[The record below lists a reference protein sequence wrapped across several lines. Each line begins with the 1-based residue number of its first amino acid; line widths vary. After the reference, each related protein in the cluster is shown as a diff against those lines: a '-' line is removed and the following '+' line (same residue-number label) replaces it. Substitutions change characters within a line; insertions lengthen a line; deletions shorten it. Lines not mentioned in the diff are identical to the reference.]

1 MTGSETNPNP
11 IEKNPPPQG
20 DSSAARSTRTAIAIE
35 WIARV
40 TALLASLILLFE
52 RSPRRTPFIFLGVV
66 CIFLFLI
73 WFSRQNR
80 KNYGMWALYV
90 VSLLIFSMLR
100 PYADE
105 TNMTLHVSDLADMEA
120 FLFGG
125 TIPSVWLQ
133 DQFFN
138 PRELGPLDWF
148 TTQMHWSY
156 FLMPHLMT
164 ILVFVFSPKDFE
176 RQVVTVVGIFVVGLV
191 IYFVAPAAPPW
202 YAARVGEIPYLFRVM
217 NDVGAQLN
225 AEFYSTGYRA
235 FGETNPVAA
244 IPSLHMG
251 VTFGLVLL
259 ARRFSGKLAAAMF
272 VYSLLMGFSL
282 VYLGEHYVV
291 DLLIGMGVAWVVYT
305 LVDAWLDAREKRI
318 TTLEVR
324 PQSAGADYMA

>member
-1 MTGSETNPNP
+1 MTRG
-11 IEKNPPPQG
+11 
-20 DSSAARSTRTAIAIE
+20 AIVIE
-35 WIARV
+35 WVARV
-40 TALLASLILLFE
+40 TALLASLVLLFE
-52 RSPRRTPFIFLGVV
+52 RSPRRTPFIFLAVV
-66 CIFLFLI
+66 GIFVFLI

-80 KNYGMWALYV
+80 KNYGMWAVYV
-90 VSLLIFSMLR
+90 LSLLIFSMLR

-105 TNMTLHVSDLADMEA
+105 TDMTLHVGDLADMEA

-133 DQFFN
+133 EQFFN
-138 PRELGPLDWF
+138 PRDLGPLDWF

-156 FLMPHLMT
+156 FLAPHVMT
-164 ILVFVFSPKDFE
+164 ILVFVFAPRDFE
-176 RQVVTVVGIFVVGLV
+176 RQVITIVGIFIVGLA

-225 AEFYSTGYRA
+225 AQFYSTGYRA

-244 IPSLHMG
+244 IPSLHQA

-259 ARRFSGKLAAAMF
+259 ASRYSKKLAAGMF
-272 VYSLLMGFSL
+272 IYSLLMGFSL

-305 LVDAWLDAREKRI
+305 LVDSWITAREKKVDR
-318 TTLEVR
+318 LELR
-324 PQSAGADYMA
+324 PATAEADYLA